1 MKHRKNAY
9 RILLLLAVLTGA
21 ALLTMRPERDAPE
34 GGIVVAGGNTTE
46 RQILAERQAAQISL
60 RAEVGLLASEL
71 AERIIGEQLR
81 DTALTS
87 RVVDR
92 FLDELEEDTNA
103 ARDGA
108 R

>member
-46 RQILAERQAAQISL
+46 RQILAEITAQMIRRHLPGVRVELLNNLGSTVL
-60 RAEVGLLASEL
+60 IRRALDNGDVNPVSY
-71 AERIIGEQLR
+71 
-81 DTALTS
+81 THLTLPTNS
-87 RVVDR
+87 RV
-92 FLDELEEDTNA
+92 
-103 ARDGA
+103 
-108 R
+108 